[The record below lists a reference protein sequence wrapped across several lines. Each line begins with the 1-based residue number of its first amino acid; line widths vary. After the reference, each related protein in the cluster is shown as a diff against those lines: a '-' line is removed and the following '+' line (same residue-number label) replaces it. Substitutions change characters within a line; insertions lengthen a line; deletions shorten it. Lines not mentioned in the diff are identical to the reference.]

1 MGLGLPVA
9 FCPRGRAGS
18 RGTRGFCNLRHVARD
33 ALHMRKAWVTA
44 EPPAAVVPASVR
56 VRALSEADESALGRL
71 MWLAFRGGVDDEYSA
86 PGDAD
91 ADAAGAL
98 AGRWGPVVWQAS
110 LTAELN
116 SAVISAVVIVLDDAH
131 QDLPLL
137 AFAVTDPASQRRRIG
152 RRLIEESIQR
162 LDAIGGKELNL
173 ARTRGNPAFTLYQQL
188 GFEVVPGGQAPEAPD
203 VPGQSL

>member
-98 AGRWGPVVWQAS
+98 HYDCG
-110 LTAELN
+110 
-116 SAVISAVVIVLDDAH
+116 AVVCPGNPTAAMDLAVLSHPRLAPVSRAPTP
-131 QDLPLL
+131 PLL
-137 AFAVTDPASQRRRIG
+137 PFPVSGCSDT
-152 RRLIEESIQR
+152 
-162 LDAIGGKELNL
+162 
-173 ARTRGNPAFTLYQQL
+173 
-188 GFEVVPGGQAPEAPD
+188 
-203 VPGQSL
+203 